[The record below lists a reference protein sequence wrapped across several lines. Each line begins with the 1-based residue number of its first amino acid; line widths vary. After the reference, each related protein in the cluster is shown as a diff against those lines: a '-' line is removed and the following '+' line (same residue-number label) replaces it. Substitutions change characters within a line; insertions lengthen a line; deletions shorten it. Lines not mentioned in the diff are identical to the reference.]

1 MVKNI
6 VSYCVAVTIAARQ
19 SNKAQKERSK
29 VPRLPARIPASLGV
43 LFKKVLIID
52 NKNIKKLK
60 CINRNLPIVFHGGCG
75 GGGGDCCRVSFCDS
89 GRAEFPSVRTKKEI
103 MDGRNCKAI

>member
-75 GGGGDCCRVSFCDS
+75 GGGDCCRVSFCDS
-89 GRAEFPSVRTKKEI
+89 GRAEFLKRADKKGNN
-103 MDGRNCKAI
+103 GRPQL